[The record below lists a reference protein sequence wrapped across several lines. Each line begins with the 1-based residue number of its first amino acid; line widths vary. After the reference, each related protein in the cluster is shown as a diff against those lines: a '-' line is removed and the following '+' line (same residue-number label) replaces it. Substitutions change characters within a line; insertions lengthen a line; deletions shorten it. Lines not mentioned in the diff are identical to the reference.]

1 MLVVLIMLLCS
12 MLLAPELKAEMGPIE
27 TPRSGLEFQVDNDFQ
42 LSSFSGS
49 MISWKRLSSEHRG
62 WRVGLSPMV
71 HHYSSVQY
79 RNDLSWSETED
90 RLYSLDVV
98 VQKLFLGSLNQNARS
113 YWGIGPMVGI
123 YYEEQ
128 DQFTYNPE
136 GEMELETLLIT
147 RSWDFGVSAIVGVEY
162 FVLPNVS
169 LHGEY
174 GFNFVYSTRNSS
186 RYNLESK
193 NFSLNSRTVRL
204 GLCVLY

>member
-1 MLVVLIMLLCS
+1 MLVVFIMFFCS
-12 MLLAPELKAEMGPIE
+12 MLLAPELKAEMGPME
-27 TPRSGLEFQVDNDFQ
+27 TPRSGLEFQVDNSFQ

-71 HHYSSVQY
+71 HQYSTVQY
-79 RNDLSWSETED
+79 RNDLSWFESED

-113 YWGIGPMVGI
+113 YWGLGPMVGV

-128 DQFTYNPE
+128 DQSSYNPE
-136 GEMELETLLIT
+136 GELEIDSLLIS
-147 RSWDFGVSAIVGVEY
+147 RRWDFGASAIVGVEY
-162 FVLPNVS
+162 FVLPNIS

-174 GFNFVYSTRNSS
+174 GFNLVYSIRNSS
-186 RYNLESK
+186 RYNSESK
-193 NFSLNSRTVRL
+193 YFSLNSRTVRL
-204 GLCVLY
+204 GLSVLY